1 MTAEVPTALL
11 AYCACWLLVGWLVGW
26 LVGCWLLVAG
36 WSGSHAVELGFFFAD
51 TIIVTDTIIAADAI
65 IATDTIIAAD
75 TIIAQ
80 DTIIAPDTN
89 RIKQVDIIQTTI
101 ARCIFADT
109 IIATFT
115 TYCEQVS
122 ESCGYNNILGYYT
135 SRE

>member
-26 LVGCWLLVAG
+26 LLVAG
-36 WSGSHAVELGFFFAD
+36 SGSHAVGLGFFFAD

-89 RIKQVDIIQTTI
+89 RIKQVEYLRI
-101 ARCIFADT
+101 
-109 IIATFT
+109 
-115 TYCEQVS
+115 
-122 ESCGYNNILGYYT
+122 
-135 SRE
+135 